1 MEARQKSSK
10 SAGEFGAAICLVLL
24 LVASIACCKA
34 KSFPRREAL
43 PLGPYRLSILYVEAE
58 QSRQGKLLLS
68 VYFRFRQVAER
79 RRGLMGR
86 LVGTGPSLPRFTI
99 IDSRGKEYFPALIDY
114 GQAEKDS
121 VITFSVPLESR
132 GFTARIN
139 NPEPRKGQPCAVA
152 VPLGR

>member
-58 QSRQGKLLLS
+58 ESRQGELLLS

-99 IDSRGKEYFPALIDY
+99 IDSRGKEYFPHLIDY
-114 GQAEKDS
+114 GQSEKDS
-121 VITFSVPLESR
+121 VIIFSVPPGSR

-139 NPEPRKGQPCAVA
+139 NPEPRKGQPCAAA